1 MAVTTIIKVV
11 ETRMAAPWVYFGTVL
26 SLIELYWHC
35 HGVVDRKKD
44 KEIEQRGKENG
55 EIVRLLRFEK
65 ILILYDCYIVRNNSK
80 GWKEF
85 KGYI

>member
-35 HGVVDRKKD
+35 HGVVDRIEKKD
-44 KEIEQRGKENG
+44 KEIQQRGKEKRG

-65 ILILYDCYIVRNNSK
+65 IFIPYDCYIVRNNSK
-80 GWKEF
+80 K
-85 KGYI
+85 